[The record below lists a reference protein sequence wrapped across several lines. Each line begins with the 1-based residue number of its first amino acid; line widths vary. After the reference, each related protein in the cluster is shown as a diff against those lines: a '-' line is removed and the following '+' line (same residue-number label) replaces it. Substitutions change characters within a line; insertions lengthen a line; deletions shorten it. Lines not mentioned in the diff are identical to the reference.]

1 MRRPSRRGMG
11 EMKLSFCIKC
21 FNQRGLIRF
30 ALDGALAQS
39 RVPEEILISDDAST
53 DGSVE
58 EAVSFLLAK
67 GFSEGESSADARV
80 FFRGDQTVKILL
92 NRQNLGNI
100 GNWQKL
106 CEVARGDILI
116 KADGDDISLPNRVER
131 VLANWDE
138 KTHCLVHAA
147 ETMDLDGKPIG
158 TFEKQDGCYG
168 AASAYDR
175 KCFSEFGPIEFPLAA
190 DDEVYLWRARLLG
203 GFKQIHERLI
213 RYRVGSGFSSIKNDF
228 RRRMSRNYERTLES
242 RKQTQADFEW
252 YKPKLSAVE
261 CGRFAAE
268 IDRAYREDEAMYVL
282 WSDTPLKERW
292 VAFNRFEHGR
302 LLSKGGLMHR
312 MQLLPRPLADMVTNT
327 IAAFR

>member
-1 MRRPSRRGMG
+1 MTV
-11 EMKLSFCIKC
+11 SFCIKC
-21 FNQRGLIRF
+21 FNQRELVCL
-30 ALDGALAQS
+30 AVEGALHQQQ
-39 RVPEEILISDDAST
+39 VPDEIVISDDAST
-53 DGSVE
+53 DGS
-58 EAVSFLLAK
+58 
-67 GFSEGESSADARV
+67 ADAIAEWLLGNGLVEKANGTGERV
-80 FFRGDQTVKILL
+80 FEKGSQRVRIIL
-92 NRQNLGNI
+92 NQKNLGNV

-106 CEVARGDILI
+106 CEVATGDVLI

-158 TFEKQDGCYG
+158 TFEKADGCYG

-175 KCFSEFGPIEFPLAA
+175 KCYSEFGPIEFPLAA

-228 RRRMSRNYERTLES
+228 RKRMFKNYERTLES
-242 RKQTQADFEW
+242 RKQTKRDFER
-252 YKPKLSAVE
+252 YKSKLMEAE
-261 CGRFAAE
+261 RHRFAAE
-268 IDRAYREDEAMYVL
+268 IEKAYVEDESMYIL
-282 WSDTPLKERW
+282 WSDAPLKERR
-292 VAFNRFEHGR
+292 AAYKRFNHGR

-312 MQLLPRPLADMVTNT
+312 LQLLPRPISDVITNGLASL
-327 IAAFR
+327 R